1 MYMFYSKQLTAYFI
15 IYSTEWRGAALEE
28 VAEFCSIRKVGL
40 GENTGSK
47 PQQGKYF
54 FFFPLYISKIRCQS
68 ITFSAL
74 YIYAKRISN
83 LAPTLTFWSCRRK
96 LLQLSSLTPA
106 RAAVPEQNTPL
117 LKVLRKLQS
126 SYTESSHSHTAFL
139 LVEWPHVA
147 QTRTGL
153 LQCRLKAR
161 FSQQEAF
168 HPDR

>member
-1 MYMFYSKQLTAYFI
+1 MKGWLGREHRKQT
-15 IYSTEWRGAALEE
+15 T
-28 VAEFCSIRKVGL
+28 
-40 GENTGSK
+40 TGK
-47 PQQGKYF
+47 ILL

-68 ITFSAL
+68 TTFSAL

-106 RAAVPEQNTPL
+106 RAAVPEQNPPL
-117 LKVLRKLQS
+117 LKVLRKLQFN
-126 SYTESSHSHTAFL
+126 YTESSHSHTAFL
-139 LVEWPHVA
+139 LVEQPHVA

>member
-1 MYMFYSKQLTAYFI
+1 MNFVPYERLAWERTQEANHN
-15 IYSTEWRGAALEE
+15 R
-28 VAEFCSIRKVGL
+28 
-40 GENTGSK
+40 ENTS
-47 PQQGKYF
+47 
-54 FFFPLYISKIRCQS
+54 FFPWYFSKIRCQS

-83 LAPTLTFWSCRRK
+83 LAPTLTFWSYRRK
-96 LLQLSSLTPA
+96 SLQLSSLTPA
-106 RAAVPEQNTPL
+106 HAAVLEQNTPL
-117 LKVLRKLQS
+117 LRVLRKLQF

-139 LVEWPHVA
+139 LVERLHVA

-153 LQCRLKAR
+153 LQCQLKAC

>member
-1 MYMFYSKQLTAYFI
+1 MKRSSIGSGWILFHTKGWLGREHRKQT
-15 IYSTEWRGAALEE
+15 T
-28 VAEFCSIRKVGL
+28 
-40 GENTGSK
+40 TGK
-47 PQQGKYF
+47 ILL

-68 ITFSAL
+68 TTFSAL

-106 RAAVPEQNTPL
+106 RAAVPEQNPPL